1 VKNLLVVAAALV
13 IVVGA
18 AWLLLGGQRPEAD
31 RPQAAAPKGGAADT
45 MTRADE
51 GAGGVS
57 VSATYVT
64 EDIFAQDQ
72 SLPRPKADPADA
84 IVFFIAMNTHSVN
97 LPDYPLDELTELS
110 VNGTGFKPA
119 GGWQPVSDNPHHLS
133 GYLAFP
139 RAAGGSGGIDEAGS
153 MRLTI
158 KGLAEVPER
167 TLVWDLPL
175 PGN

>member
-1 VKNLLVVAAALV
+1 
-13 IVVGA
+13 
-18 AWLLLGGQRPEAD
+18 LLLGGQRPQAD
-31 RPQAAAPKGGAADT
+31 RPPAAAPQGGAADT
-45 MTRADE
+45 LTRSDD
-51 GAGGVS
+51 GAGGVT

-64 EDIFAQDQ
+64 EDILAQDQ
-72 SLPRPKADPADA
+72 SLPRPNADPADA
-84 IVFFIAMNTHSVN
+84 TVFFIAMNTHSVN

-119 GGWQPVSDNPHHLS
+119 GGWQPVSDDSHHLS
-133 GYLAFP
+133 GYLVFP
-139 RAAGGSGGIDEAGS
+139 PAAGDAAASEGS